1 MGSDSEEKEEVN
13 KVTETSLREPDND
26 QDDFV
31 FKIFFKEKEIEK
43 TKQLQKRDLFE
54 DLIETRK
61 DAIIESSYLI
71 GGTKFNIQDFAPKPK
86 AAVTP
91 LNKKKK

>member
-1 MGSDSEEKEEVN
+1 MGNDSEEKEEVN

-43 TKQLQKRDLFE
+43 TKQLQ
-54 DLIETRK
+54 
-61 DAIIESSYLI
+61 
-71 GGTKFNIQDFAPKPK
+71 
-86 AAVTP
+86 
-91 LNKKKK
+91 